1 LDKLNVNDF
10 FGGWFIGDFDPA
22 MFRNQHLEVGVK
34 FFKAGD
40 TEPSHKQIL
49 ATEITVVNE
58 GQIRVGRLLL
68 QAGEIVVIY
77 PGEYADFEAL
87 TNGSLTCV
95 KFPSIPSDK
104 VLE

>member
-1 LDKLNVNDF
+1 MDKLSINDF
-10 FGGWFIGDFDPA
+10 FGGWFIGDFEPT

-34 FFKAGD
+34 FFKVGD
-40 TEPSHKQIL
+40 KEPSHKQIL
-49 ATEITVVNE
+49 STEITVVNE
-58 GQIRVGRLLL
+58 GQIRVGRLFLH
-68 QAGEIVVIY
+68 AGEIVVIY

>member
-10 FGGWFIGDFDPA
+10 FGGWFIGDFEPT

-34 FFKAGD
+34 FFKVGD
-40 TEPSHKQIL
+40 IEPSHKQIL

-58 GQIRVGRLLL
+58 GQIRVGRLFV